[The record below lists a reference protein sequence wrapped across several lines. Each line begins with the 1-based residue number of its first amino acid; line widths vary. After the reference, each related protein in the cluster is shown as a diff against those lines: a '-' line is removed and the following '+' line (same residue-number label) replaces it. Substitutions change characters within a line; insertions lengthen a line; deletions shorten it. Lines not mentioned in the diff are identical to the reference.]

1 MTKIHQQTFGTG
13 KPLVL
18 VHGWAMHSGIWR
30 DFSLQLAQ
38 NYRVTCIDMPGHGRS
53 EKIDAFTLEQVGD
66 ALVDAVADDSS
77 CWLGWSLGATVAL
90 DIARRYP
97 ERVNALVLLAGN
109 PSFTRTAQ
117 WPGMAADLLDAFAD
131 QLNADCQATLLRF
144 LSLQTNKLPGYKT
157 VSRNLKSAIM
167 ECAAPDL
174 ETLQGGLEIL
184 KQADLRPA
192 LRDAKMPV
200 SVILGARDTLV
211 PVSAGQN
218 MQALSPDLRLNIID
232 KAGHVPFLSHPQ
244 DVLAIISRFMDNHA
258 SR

>member
-1 MTKIHQQTFGTG
+1 MTKIHLQTFGTG
-13 KPLVL
+13 KPIVL

-30 DFSLQLAQ
+30 DFALQLAQ

-53 EKIDAFTLEQVGD
+53 GNIDVFTLAQVGD
-66 ALVDAVADDSS
+66 ALVDAVPDDSC

-109 PSFTRTAQ
+109 PSFTQTAQ
-117 WPGMAADLLDAFAD
+117 WPGMKTDLLDTFAG
-131 QLNADCQATLLRF
+131 QLNADCQTTLLRF
-144 LSLQTNKLPGYKT
+144 LSLQVMQLPDYKALLR
-157 VSRNLKSAIM
+157 SLKSAIM

-184 KQADLRPA
+184 KHADLRPA
-192 LRDAKMPV
+192 LSAAQMPV

-211 PVSAGQN
+211 PSSAGHS
-218 MQALSPDLRLNIID
+218 MQALAPDITVNIID
-232 KAGHVPFLSHPQ
+232 QAGHTPFLSHPQ
-244 DVLAIISRFMDNHA
+244 AVLAIISKFLDDYAVR
-258 SR
+258 